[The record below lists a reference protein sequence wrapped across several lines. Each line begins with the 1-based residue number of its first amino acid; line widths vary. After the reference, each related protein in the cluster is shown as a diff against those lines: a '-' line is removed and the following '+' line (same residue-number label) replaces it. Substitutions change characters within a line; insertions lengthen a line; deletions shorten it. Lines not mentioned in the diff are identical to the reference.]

1 LGANLLTKKWCNLAP
16 DSVVT
21 IVTDGNRLD
30 LATKIK
36 DQILNQCSIVNLS
49 SDEYVK
55 ERLLRLSPS
64 DLVIVLLSLDTFVDK
79 GANKVFSP
87 FAKPKGLQ
95 AKYAF
100 VRLDIPEESL
110 FEGLE
115 TPKNLVYSKIREMER
130 FNPGDKIHVWSPA
143 GTDITLKIG
152 KTSTCMHEI
161 MRDGDM
167 AFLPPSEI
175 FAEIIPGSAN
185 GRIAVDVTVG
195 QLYYMGELMGE
206 FGLVNSPVILDVEEG
221 YVANIE
227 GGSMG
232 RELKEKLF
240 ALPRDCRLLV
250 ELGHGLSMMS
260 PTGIIG
266 VDESILDTCHF
277 GLGDASACGM
287 HLDVVVMEP
296 LIGEA

>member
-1 LGANLLTKKWCNLAP
+1 MGANLLTKKWCNLAP

-143 GTDITLKIG
+143 GTDIT
-152 KTSTCMHEI
+152 
-161 MRDGDM
+161 
-167 AFLPPSEI
+167 
-175 FAEIIPGSAN
+175 
-185 GRIAVDVTVG
+185 
-195 QLYYMGELMGE
+195 
-206 FGLVNSPVILDVEEG
+206 
-221 YVANIE
+221 
-227 GGSMG
+227 
-232 RELKEKLF
+232 
-240 ALPRDCRLLV
+240 
-250 ELGHGLSMMS
+250 
-260 PTGIIG
+260 
-266 VDESILDTCHF
+266 
-277 GLGDASACGM
+277 
-287 HLDVVVMEP
+287 
-296 LIGEA
+296 